1 MKSGALQLM
10 RDILTGALT
19 FDPLH
24 FVPLTLALPK
34 SLEVLR
40 CNFLFLNFVCY

>member
-24 FVPLTLALPK
+24 FVHLTLALLAT
-34 SLEVLR
+34 LEEHILELHCR
-40 CNFLFLNFVCY
+40 LL